1 MGVLSIVWFLYFKI
15 FIKNEIQQKLR
26 LITILVK
33 KLSLFEI
40 VIKLWSDNFEDTD
53 GPPFADSI
61 VQWLLREEI
70 LADCKKT

>member
-53 GPPFADSI
+53 GPLFADSI
-61 VQWLLREEI
+61 VQWLSREEI